1 MIQDAARHTAHQRN
15 SSGVNEQSTINRAGR
30 STATTGENGMK
41 ALRVFAASFAG
52 MLCAAGAAWSQA
64 YPAKLVRVVVP
75 FPPGG
80 ANDIVARI
88 VFPKVS
94 EQMGQSFVI
103 ENRSGAGGTIGS
115 AVAAQGKPDGYT
127 LLIQTVASHVS
138 NPHLYSKLPYD
149 ALRDFTGVTPLARVV
164 SVLTVHPSLPARS
177 VKEFIALAQKRPNDI
192 LHGHSGY
199 GSFTHMN
206 GVLFEARTGIRMT
219 QVPFKGGGPAVI
231 ALVGW
236 QTQAQIASIGE
247 LIAHIRSNRVRPL
260 GVTSAE
266 RIAQLPNVPTIAE
279 TIKGYES
286 WTWVSVFAPA
296 GTPSAIVER
305 LNAEIGRALKDSDVA
320 ARLTDQTLDPAHKSP
335 EELAQKMKADYET
348 IGKLFREF
356 NVKLD

>member
-1 MIQDAARHTAHQRN
+1 MKAARR
-15 SSGVNEQSTINRAGR
+15 
-30 STATTGENGMK
+30 
-41 ALRVFAASFAG
+41 FAALFAC
-52 MLCAAGAAWSQA
+52 MLCAVGAVWSQA
-64 YPAKLVRVVVP
+64 FPAKPVRVIVP

-115 AVAAQGKPDGYT
+115 AVVAQSKPDGYT

-149 ALRDFTGVTPLARVV
+149 ALRDFVGVSPIARVV

-177 VKEFIALAQKRPNDI
+177 VKEFIALAKKRPMEI

-206 GVLFEARTGIRMT
+206 GVLFESRTGVRMT
-219 QVPFKGGGPAVI
+219 HVPFKGGGPAVI
-231 ALVGW
+231 ALVSGE
-236 QTQAQIASIGE
+236 TQAQVAAIGE
-247 LIAHIRSNRVRPL
+247 LIAYIKANRVRAL
-260 GVTSAE
+260 GVTSAQ
-266 RIAQLPNVPTIAE
+266 RVAQLPDVPTIAD
-279 TIKGYES
+279 TIPGYES
-286 WTWVSVFAPA
+286 WTWVSAFAPA
-296 GTPSAIVER
+296 GTPRAIVDR
-305 LNAEIGRALKDSDVA
+305 LNAELGKAMADPDTA
-320 ARLTDQTLDPAHKSP
+320 AKLSAQTLDPAHRPP
-335 EELAQKMKADYET
+335 EEVAQRMKTDYET

-356 NVKLD
+356 GVKLD